1 MGEGLSASR
10 GPCRLRFAFSSTA
23 NPSRIRFKCPQDAA
37 CRGVQEDAR
46 DRHSRRA
53 GSGECRRHRRCR
65 IRHSPRHR
73 CANGCPEPICAC
85 RSASRG
91 CADTG
96 RTSNTGGTAGPCGGC
111 GHAAGRHTDTGG
123 PRTRRSCCGCP
134 DRPSARAGAGPGAP
148 SGRDTARP
156 SGRRRTPGSRRDFAA
171 AGSPSSGGGSR
182 CAATGPASCRATC
195 AGGRTS
201 GTRAWGG
208 VIDSADL

>member
-23 NPSRIRFKCPQDAA
+23 NPSRIGFKCPQDAA
-37 CRGVQEDAR
+37 CCGVQEDAR

-53 GSGECRRHRRCR
+53 GSGGCRRHRRLR

-73 CANGCPEPICAC
+73 CANGGPGPICAC

-91 CADTG
+91 FGDTG
-96 RTSNTGGTAGPCGGC
+96 RTYGACGCC
-111 GHAAGRHTDTGG
+111 GHTAGRHADTGG
-123 PRTRRSCCGCP
+123 PHTRRSRCGYR

-148 SGRDTARP
+148 RGRDTARP
-156 SGRRRTPGSRRDFAA
+156 SGRRRTPGSSRDFAA
-171 AGSPSSGGGSR
+171 AG
-182 CAATGPASCRATC
+182 PASCRAIC
-195 AGGRTS
+195 DGG
-201 GTRAWGG
+201 GTTGSRAWGG